1 VYIKSLLR
9 NHRASCIVSNTLFR
23 IISLS
28 RLEIPVKCKSISAV
42 VISGMAGEAGGFI
55 KNQSQKRD
63 IYTQDTG
70 EKGRA

>member
-1 VYIKSLLR
+1 
-9 NHRASCIVSNTLFR
+9 
-23 IISLS
+23 
-28 RLEIPVKCKSISAV
+28 VKCKSISAV